1 MTRDRWGEVNLIS
14 KFQLPSIYGLGVK
27 VSEDT
32 FTSLEGPGTQQN
44 ISPVAINELLLEED
58 KTIMG

>member
-1 MTRDRWGEVNLIS
+1 MGEVNLLS
-14 KFQLPSIYGLGVK
+14 KFQLPSIYVVKGVK

-44 ISPVAINELLLEED
+44 ISPVAINECLLEED
-58 KTIMG
+58 KTVIG